1 MKQIKIFTSI
11 DGDRVEKEVNAWLTE
26 MGDCNI
32 MDIKFQT
39 DMTAVKST
47 SHIRR
52 MSIMIIYIKD

>member
-39 DMTAVKST
+39 DMAAVKST